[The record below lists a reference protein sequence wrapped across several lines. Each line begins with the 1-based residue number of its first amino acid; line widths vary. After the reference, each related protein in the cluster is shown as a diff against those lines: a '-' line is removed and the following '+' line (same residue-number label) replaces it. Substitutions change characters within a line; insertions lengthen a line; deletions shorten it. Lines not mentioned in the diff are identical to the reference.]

1 VSFTFGIFDSFDQGI
16 APAAQV
22 LLERVQFA
30 REAER
35 LGIDHYHVTE
45 HHGTPLSVCPSPN
58 IFLAAISQTTRR
70 MRLGALVYVLPA
82 YSTLRLAEEIS
93 ALDQLSNGRLDVGV
107 GSGISPYE
115 SALFGIPADEMKPRY
130 AEALDLLLE
139 TLATGRI
146 KHTGTLLPDYDA
158 TLSITPRQSPHPPI
172 WYASSNTRSA
182 VWAAEH
188 EVSFVGRWGA
198 GSFIGAAREYW
209 ATWQSRHQEAEARL
223 LDGTHPRVGLSTT
236 VVIGESEQQA
246 LDRYHRAYTVFGE
259 RVTALWHANGNHQVD
274 SIADPAAGL
283 KAGSAIVGTRDS
295 VRDQVVAQV
304 EAAQINYFEIMPLFG
319 DLSYDE
325 GVRTLSQ
332 FSEHVMPSVR
342 QTARSVLDP
351 QVGTGV
357 PA

>member
-1 VSFTFGIFDSFDQGI
+1 MSFAFGIFDSFDQGTS
-16 APAAQV
+16 PASQV

-58 IFLAAISQTTRR
+58 IFLAAISQTTQR

-82 YSTLRLAEEIS
+82 YNTLRLAEEIS
-93 ALDQLSNGRLDVGV
+93 ALDHLSNGRLDVGV

-130 AEALDLLLE
+130 AEALDLLLR
-139 TLATGRI
+139 TLASGRI
-146 KHTGTLLPDYDA
+146 QHAGALLPDYDA

-182 VWAAEH
+182 AWAGEH
-188 EVSFVGRWGA
+188 NVNFVGRWGG

-209 ATWQSRHQEAEARL
+209 ATWQSRHDDAAGHPLR
-223 LDGTHPRVGLSTT
+223 GTRPRVGLSTT
-236 VVIGESEQQA
+236 IVIGESEQEA
-246 LDRYHRAYTVFGE
+246 LDRYHRAYTMFGE
-259 RVTALWHANGNHQVD
+259 RVTRLWHEHGNHQVD
-274 SIADPAAGL
+274 LIADPVAGL
-283 KAGSAIVGTRDS
+283 NAGNAIVGTPDS

-319 DLSYDE
+319 DLTYEE
-325 GVRTLSQ
+325 GVTALSQ
-332 FSEHVMPSVR
+332 FSEHVMPAVR
-342 QTARSVLDP
+342 EASRPVLETRS
-351 QVGTGV
+351 GAGV